1 MCGRYAFFSPAEAV
15 RRVFG
20 ALGPSMLPPPRYN
33 IAPTQPVAAIRDDGT
48 GRLEVVTLRWGLL
61 PAWAKDPAMAAR
73 MINARSETVA
83 DKPAFRGAF
92 RRRRCL
98 LPADGWY
105 EWQAG
110 PRGKQPWFI
119 GLASREPFGMAG
131 LWERW
136 VDPDGGEV
144 VETCTILTTAAAA
157 AIRPIHDRMPVVLPA
172 AAHAAW
178 LDAGTSADLLQGML
192 LPLDG
197 SLLDARPVSRAVND
211 ARHEGPD
218 LVRPVDATTQR

>member
-20 ALGPSMLPPPRYN
+20 ALDWSALPPPRYN

-48 GRLEVVTLRWGLL
+48 GHLEVVPLRWGLL
-61 PAWAKDPAMAAR
+61 PGWARDPKLAQR
-73 MINARSETVA
+73 MINARAETLA
-83 DKPAFRGAF
+83 EKPAFRSAF

-98 LPADGWY
+98 VLADGWY

-110 PRGKQPWFI
+110 AQGKQPWFI
-119 GLASREPFGMAG
+119 GLASGEPFGMAG

-136 VDPDGGEV
+136 VDPDGGEIA
-144 VETCTILTTAAAA
+144 ETCAIITTAAAES
-157 AIRPIHDRMPVVLPA
+157 IRAIHDRMPVVLPP

-178 LDAGTSADLLQGML
+178 LDAHGDSTSELQPLLCAPESGL
-192 LPLDG
+192 LV
-197 SLLDARPVSRAVND
+197 ARRVSRAVND
-211 ARHEGPD
+211 ARHDGPE
-218 LVRPVDATTQR
+218 LVVPLDGGG